1 MWVPSPQGSY
11 RGISSTTKSS
21 GRAAIYIEHNLAHV
35 HEVADRLVVLDR
47 GAVVAEIKPE
57 DMTVAELTDFLITL
71 QQQAD
76 G

>member
-1 MWVPSPQGSY
+1 
-11 RGISSTTKSS
+11 
-21 GRAAIYIEHNLAHV
+21 V

-47 GAVVAEIKPE
+47 GAVVAEIRPE

-71 QQQAD
+71 QHEAD